1 PYHRSPNALH
11 VHPSSARLYP
21 RAQLRR
27 LPDASWARTMQPSS
41 TGKRDVNQ
49 IADASRVQPPHWCA
63 GGLQRHP
70 RLRRELWLL
79 VAGIILAFIV
89 MPVAIYFV
97 GVLTLGPYTAGG
109 LGSFISDYYRGL
121 FHGWLPRWGV
131 VVGPFFLLPC
141 LLLLLL

>member
-1 PYHRSPNALH
+1 
-11 VHPSSARLYP
+11 
-21 RAQLRR
+21 
-27 LPDASWARTMQPSS
+27 MQPSS

-49 IADASRVQPPHWCA
+49 TADASRVKPPHWFA

-79 VAGIILAFIV
+79 AAGIILAFIV

-121 FHGWLPRWGV
+121 FHGWLPGWGV
-131 VVGPFFLLPC
+131 VFGPY
-141 LLLLLL
+141 LLLQALRLLIRMRRWLWPRETAADHDAD